1 MENVVLQR
9 IEKVILHY
17 GISRRAMCVRAGI
30 KPSTWASIVERDSD
44 PKVSYLESILKAF
57 PDVSREWLFDGKE
70 PMLKSSL
77 RPVPENESNGVII
90 QSLIATVKSQQ
101 ETIASQQATI
111 DELTEQLKKMGVS
124 PVGIAAVG

>member
-9 IEKVILHY
+9 IEKVFLHY

-77 RPVPENESNGVII
+77 RPVPEN
-90 QSLIATVKSQQ
+90 
-101 ETIASQQATI
+101 
-111 DELTEQLKKMGVS
+111 
-124 PVGIAAVG
+124 